1 MFSIGILGFIVWSHH
16 MFSVGLDV
24 DTRAYFTAATMV
36 IAVPTGI
43 KIFSWLAT
51 CYGGSLRYTT
61 PLLFVLGFLALFT
74 IGGLTGVALANASLD
89 IALHDSIINKKIF
102 YDFYLLQSSIATV
115 GAFELK
121 KEENTIN
128 NYIEPFFVGLL
139 EGDGTISTDL
149 GTSKKNIRVRIVIAL
164 KNEKNNEI
172 MLNKI
177 QKIIGGRV
185 VIERQNKYVTW
196 IASSQSDV
204 NKVLLILARY
214 PLLTIRK
221 QCQLE
226 FAKNC
231 LLYKD
236 FDNFI
241 LNRKN
246 MYNNKKDILDILNN
260 NNNTEIK
267 LPFYFKPW
275 LSGFIE
281 AEGHFSLVFNDKEK
295 LRKSAFS
302 IGQLDELHIL
312 NMIKFYFQSENKILK
327 DKKKINFKGTIN
339 ESYYYRLSLYNALS
353 RKLIFEHFEK
363 YPLIG
368 EKKLSYSKFY
378 EFHNQYINCRQIK

>member
-1 MFSIGILGFIVWSHH
+1 M
-16 MFSVGLDV
+16 
-24 DTRAYFTAATMV
+24 
-36 IAVPTGI
+36 
-43 KIFSWLAT
+43 
-51 CYGGSLRYTT
+51 
-61 PLLFVLGFLALFT
+61 
-74 IGGLTGVALANASLD
+74 D
-89 IALHDSIINKKIF
+89 IALHDSMINKKIF
-102 YDFYLLQSSIATV
+102 FEIYLILCSITNIGPFYLFQ
-115 GAFELK
+115 K
-121 KEENTIN
+121 KIEENTIN

-139 EGDGTISTDL
+139 EGDGTITTDL
-149 GTSKKNIRVRIVIAL
+149 GTSKKHIRVRIVIAL
-164 KNEKNNEI
+164 KNEKNNQM

-185 VIERQNKYVTW
+185 VIERQDKYVTW

-246 MYNNKKDILDILNN
+246 MYKNKKDFLDILNN
-260 NNNTEIK
+260 NTTCGEIK

-281 AEGHFSLVFNDKEK
+281 AEGNFNLVFNDKGY

-312 NMIKFYFQSENKILK
+312 NMIKFYFQSENKITK
-327 DKKKINFKGTIN
+327 DKKKINFKGNTTN
-339 ESYYYRLSLYNALS
+339 SDYYRLSLYNALS

-368 EKKLSYSKFY
+368 EKKLSYSKFFEY
-378 EFHNQYINCRQIK
+378 HNQYLNK

>member
-1 MFSIGILGFIVWSHH
+1 SM
-16 MFSVGLDV
+16 
-24 DTRAYFTAATMV
+24 
-36 IAVPTGI
+36 
-43 KIFSWLAT
+43 
-51 CYGGSLRYTT
+51 
-61 PLLFVLGFLALFT
+61 
-74 IGGLTGVALANASLD
+74 
-89 IALHDSIINKKIF
+89 INKKTI
-102 YDFYLLQSSIATV
+102 YDFYLLQSSITSL
-115 GAFELK
+115 GLFELK
-121 KEENTIN
+121 KEENQIN

-139 EGDGTISTDL
+139 EGEGTITTDL
-149 GTSKKNIRVRIVIAL
+149 GTSKKYIRVRIVIAL
-164 KNEKNNEI
+164 KNEKNNQI

-177 QKIIGGRV
+177 QEIIGGRV
-185 VIERQNKYVTW
+185 VIERKNKYVTW

-204 NKVLLILARY
+204 NKVLFIIARY

-236 FDNFI
+236 FDNFN

-246 MYNNKKDILDILNN
+246 MYKNKKDILDILNK
-260 NNNTEIK
+260 NTEIK

-281 AEGHFSLVFNDKEK
+281 AEGNFNLVFNLKGY

-312 NMIKFYFQSENKILK
+312 NMIKFYFQGPEAENKITK
-327 DKKKINFKGTIN
+327 DKKKINFKGNTID
-339 ESYYYRLSLYNALS
+339 SDYYRLSLYNALS

-368 EKKLSYSKFY
+368 EKKLSYSKFFEY
-378 EFHNQYINCRQIK
+378 HNQNLNK

>member
-1 MFSIGILGFIVWSHH
+1 M
-16 MFSVGLDV
+16 
-24 DTRAYFTAATMV
+24 
-36 IAVPTGI
+36 
-43 KIFSWLAT
+43 
-51 CYGGSLRYTT
+51 
-61 PLLFVLGFLALFT
+61 
-74 IGGLTGVALANASLD
+74 D
-89 IALHDSIINKKIF
+89 IALHDSMTNKIIF
-102 YDFYLLQSSIATV
+102 YDIYLLILPSSLRSASITTV
-115 GAFELK
+115 EAPSSEDRFKLK
-121 KEENTIN
+121 KEEITIN

-139 EGDGTISTDL
+139 EGDGTITTDL
-149 GTSKKNIRVRIVIAL
+149 GSSKKYIRVRIIIAL
-164 KNEKNNEI
+164 KNEKNNHQ
-172 MLNKI
+172 MLT
-177 QKIIGGRV
+177 QLQGVIGGRV

-246 MYNNKKDILDILNN
+246 MYKNKKDILDILNN
-260 NNNTEIK
+260 KTVGEIK

-281 AEGHFSLVFNDKEK
+281 AEGNFNLVFNDKGY

-312 NMIKFYFQSENKILK
+312 NMIKFYFQSENKITK
-327 DKKKINFKGTIN
+327 DKKKINFKGNTT
-339 ESYYYRLSLYNALS
+339 ESDYYRLSLYNALS

-378 EFHNQYINCRQIK
+378 EYHNQYLNK

>member
-1 MFSIGILGFIVWSHH
+1 

-89 IALHDSIINKKIF
+89 IALHDNIINKKLI
-102 YDFYLLQSSIATV
+102 YNLLQSSLITV
-115 GAFELK
+115 GAVNF
-121 KEENTIN
+121 KEEDNTIN

-139 EGDGTISTDL
+139 EGDGIITTDL
-149 GTSKKNIRVRIVIAL
+149 GSSKKYIRVRIVIAL
-164 KNEKNNEI
+164 KNEINNQI
-172 MLNKI
+172 MLDKI
-177 QKIIGGRV
+177 KNIIGGRV
-185 VIERQNKYVTW
+185 TIERQNKYVTW

-226 FAKNC
+226 FAKNS

-246 MYNNKKDILDILNN
+246 MYNNKKEILDSI
-260 NNNTEIK
+260 NTNIEFK
-267 LPFYFKPW
+267 QLPFYFKAW

-281 AEGHFSLVFNDKEK
+281 AEGNFSLVFNEKGK
-295 LRKSAFS
+295 LRKSSFS

-312 NMIKFYFQSENKILK
+312 HMIKFYFQSENKITK
-327 DKKKINFKGTIN
+327 DKKKINFKGNIN
-339 ESYYYRLSLYNALS
+339 ESDYYRLSLYNALS

-368 EKKLSYSKFY
+368 NKKLSYSKFFDY
-378 EFHNQYINCRQIK
+378 HNQIY

>member
-1 MFSIGILGFIVWSHH
+1 
-16 MFSVGLDV
+16 
-24 DTRAYFTAATMV
+24 
-36 IAVPTGI
+36 
-43 KIFSWLAT
+43 
-51 CYGGSLRYTT
+51 
-61 PLLFVLGFLALFT
+61 
-74 IGGLTGVALANASLD
+74 
-89 IALHDSIINKKIF
+89 
-102 YDFYLLQSSIATV
+102 
-115 GAFELK
+115 
-121 KEENTIN
+121 
-128 NYIEPFFVGLL
+128 
-139 EGDGTISTDL
+139 
-149 GTSKKNIRVRIVIAL
+149 
-164 KNEKNNEI
+164 

-177 QKIIGGRV
+177 QEIIGGRV

-241 LNRKN
+241 INKKN
-246 MYNNKKDILDILNN
+246 MYNNKKDILDFL
-260 NNNTEIK
+260 NNNTERIF
-267 LPFYFKPW
+267 PFYFKPW

-281 AEGHFSLVFNDKEK
+281 AEGNFSLVFNDQGK
-295 LRKSAFS
+295 LRKSSFS

-312 NMIKFYFQSENKILK
+312 NMIQFYFQSENKILK
-327 DKKKINFKGTIN
+327 DKKKINFKGNIN
-339 ESYYYRLSLYNALS
+339 ESDYYRLSLYNALS

-378 EFHNQYINCRQIK
+378 EYHNQYINKN

>member
-1 MFSIGILGFIVWSHH
+1 
-16 MFSVGLDV
+16 
-24 DTRAYFTAATMV
+24 
-36 IAVPTGI
+36 
-43 KIFSWLAT
+43 
-51 CYGGSLRYTT
+51 
-61 PLLFVLGFLALFT
+61 
-74 IGGLTGVALANASLD
+74 
-89 IALHDSIINKKIF
+89 
-102 YDFYLLQSSIATV
+102 
-115 GAFELK
+115 
-121 KEENTIN
+121 
-128 NYIEPFFVGLL
+128 
-139 EGDGTISTDL
+139 
-149 GTSKKNIRVRIVIAL
+149 
-164 KNEKNNEI
+164 

-177 QKIIGGRV
+177 QEIIGGRV
-185 VIERQNKYVTW
+185 VIERQDKYVTW

-246 MYNNKKDILDILNN
+246 MYKNKKDILDILNK
-260 NNNTEIK
+260 NTEIK

-281 AEGHFSLVFNDKEK
+281 AEGNFNLVFNDKGY
-295 LRKSAFS
+295 LRKSSFS

-312 NMIKFYFQSENKILK
+312 NMIKFYFQGPEAENKITK
-327 DKKKINFKGTIN
+327 DKKKINFKGNTID
-339 ESYYYRLSLYNALS
+339 SDYYRLSLYNALS

-378 EFHNQYINCRQIK
+378 EYHNQYLNK

>member
-1 MFSIGILGFIVWSHH
+1 

-89 IALHDSIINKKIF
+89 IALHDNIINKKLI
-102 YDFYLLQSSIATV
+102 YNLLQSSLITV
-115 GAFELK
+115 GAVNF
-121 KEENTIN
+121 KEEDNTIN

-139 EGDGTISTDL
+139 EGDGIITTDL
-149 GTSKKNIRVRIVIAL
+149 GSSKKYIRVRIVIAL
-164 KNEKNNEI
+164 KNEINNQI
-172 MLNKI
+172 MLDKI
-177 QKIIGGRV
+177 KNIIGGRV
-185 VIERQNKYVTW
+185 TIERQNKYVTW
-196 IASSQSDV
+196 IASSQTDV

-226 FAKNC
+226 FAKNS

-246 MYNNKKDILDILNN
+246 MYNNKKEILDSI
-260 NNNTEIK
+260 NTNIEFK
-267 LPFYFKPW
+267 QLPFYFKAW

-281 AEGHFSLVFNDKEK
+281 AEGNFSLVFNEKGK
-295 LRKSAFS
+295 LRKSSFS

-312 NMIKFYFQSENKILK
+312 HMIKFYFQSENKITK
-327 DKKKINFKGTIN
+327 DKKKINFKGNIN
-339 ESYYYRLSLYNALS
+339 ESDYYRLSLYNALS

-368 EKKLSYSKFY
+368 NKKLSYSKFFDY
-378 EFHNQYINCRQIK
+378 HNQIY

>member
-1 MFSIGILGFIVWSHH
+1 MFA
-16 MFSVGLDV
+16 VGLDV

-51 CYGGSLRYTT
+51 LYGGSLRMTT
-61 PLLFVLGFLALFT
+61 PLLFTLGFLALFT
-74 IGGLTGVALANASLD
+74 IGGLTGVVLANASMD
-89 IALHDSIINKKIF
+89 IALHDSMINKEIL
-102 YDFYLLQSSIATV
+102 YDIYLLQISIYTV
-115 GAFELK
+115 GAFDLK
-121 KEENTIN
+121 KERNTIS
-128 NYIEPFFVGLL
+128 NYIEQFFVGLL
-139 EGDGTISTDL
+139 EGDGTITTDL
-149 GTSKKNIRVRIVIAL
+149 HTSKKHIRVRIVIAL
-164 KNEKNNEI
+164 KNFINNQN
-172 MLNKI
+172 MLKKI
-177 QKIIGGRV
+177 QEIVGGRV
-185 VIERQNKYVTW
+185 VIERQDKYVTW

-246 MYNNKKDILDILNN
+246 MYKNKKDILDILNN
-260 NNNTEIK
+260 KSETK

-281 AEGHFSLVFNDKEK
+281 AEGNFNLVFNDKGS

-312 NMIKFYFQSENKILK
+312 NMIKFYFQSENKIIK
-327 DKKKINFKGTIN
+327 DKKKINFKGNTID
-339 ESYYYRLSLYNALS
+339 SDYYRLYLYNALS
-353 RKLIFEHFEK
+353 RKILFEHFEK

-378 EFHNQYINCRQIK
+378 EYHNKNLNK

>member
-1 MFSIGILGFIVWSHH
+1 M
-16 MFSVGLDV
+16 
-24 DTRAYFTAATMV
+24 
-36 IAVPTGI
+36 
-43 KIFSWLAT
+43 
-51 CYGGSLRYTT
+51 
-61 PLLFVLGFLALFT
+61 
-74 IGGLTGVALANASLD
+74 D
-89 IALHDSIINKKIF
+89 IALHDSMINKKIF
-102 YDFYLLQSSIATV
+102 FEIDLILCSITNLGPFYFFHKII
-115 GAFELK
+115 
-121 KEENTIN
+121 EENTIN

-214 PLLTIRK
+214 PLRTIRK

-246 MYNNKKDILDILNN
+246 MYKNKKDILDILNN
-260 NNNTEIK
+260 KTVGEIK

-281 AEGHFSLVFNDKEK
+281 AEGNFNLVFNDKGH

-327 DKKKINFKGTIN
+327 DKKKINFKGNIN
-339 ESYYYRLSLYNALS
+339 ESDYYRLSLYNALS

-378 EFHNQYINCRQIK
+378 EYHNQYLNK

>member
-1 MFSIGILGFIVWSHH
+1 M
-16 MFSVGLDV
+16 
-24 DTRAYFTAATMV
+24 
-36 IAVPTGI
+36 
-43 KIFSWLAT
+43 
-51 CYGGSLRYTT
+51 
-61 PLLFVLGFLALFT
+61 
-74 IGGLTGVALANASLD
+74 D
-89 IALHDSIINKKIF
+89 IALHDSMINKKIF
-102 YDFYLLQSSIATV
+102 YDIYLLLIKDVSSITTLHHSFPAWLACTHSNLWYCSLACLV
-115 GAFELK
+115 ALTEEKSQAPSEAGSVRGIGALNLK
-121 KEENTIN
+121 KEEITIN

-139 EGDGTISTDL
+139 EGDGTITTDL
-149 GTSKKNIRVRIVIAL
+149 GTSKKYIRVRIVIAL
-164 KNEKNNEI
+164 KNEKNNQM
-172 MLNKI
+172 MLNKL
-177 QKIIGGRV
+177 QEIIGGRV

-246 MYNNKKDILDILNN
+246 MYKNKKDFLDILNN
-260 NNNTEIK
+260 NTTCGEIK

-281 AEGHFSLVFNDKEK
+281 AEGNFNLVFNDKGY

-312 NMIKFYFQSENKILK
+312 NMIKFYFQSENKITK
-327 DKKKINFKGTIN
+327 DKKKINFKGNTTN
-339 ESYYYRLSLYNALS
+339 SDYYRLSLYNALS

-378 EFHNQYINCRQIK
+378 EYHNQYINKN